1 MIPVMM
7 IGGTTASLATTS
19 ITSFTSTTLSA
30 NKMRVIG
37 QASHWTIVP
46 SQFKSLNSGHGGWNL
61 LLPSCNYN
69 M

>member
-1 MIPVMM
+1 MM
-7 IGGTTASLATTS
+7 IGGTTAIIAPASSTS
-19 ITSFTSTTLSA
+19 SFTSTTLSA

-37 QASHWTIVP
+37 QASHWTLVP

-61 LLPSCNYN
+61 ILPCCNDK